1 MIQAGDKRMGAVPR
15 QAAKGRLE
23 AEHPAQRGG
32 HANRSVGVASQG
44 KMRQS
49 GGDGGGRSAG
59 GAASGA
65 LRIVRIARGAVMAVL
80 GGEAVGVSIHVQ
92 HAAEQRASVAQLL
105 HRPGVVRG
113 GRAVAEQAGARQRR
127 MACHVEQI
135 FYRIRHAGE
144 RRQRLTFAPQPIE
157 AIRLLAHTIGD
168 DRGPGVK
175 AWILLLNSGQ
185 VGGGNLRRAQ
195 LTACQRLAQ
204 LADREF
210 MKPHA

>member
-1 MIQAGDKRMGAVPR
+1 MIRAGDKRMGAVPR

-32 HANRSVGVASQG
+32 HANRSVGVASRG

-105 HRPGVVRG
+105 HR
-113 GRAVAEQAGARQRR
+113 RASCAAGALSLNRLAPASVGWPATSNRFLPHKARR
-127 MACHVEQI
+127 RAAAAADL
-135 FYRIRHAGE
+135 RA
-144 RRQRLTFAPQPIE
+144 A
-157 AIRLLAHTIGD
+157 A
-168 DRGPGVK
+168 DRGDPPAG
-175 AWILLLNSGQ
+175 AYD
-185 VGGGNLRRAQ
+185 RR
-195 LTACQRLAQ
+195 RSWSV
-204 LADREF
+204 R
-210 MKPHA
+210 